1 MKKKTWVRELI
12 ESIIIALIL
21 ALIIRTFVI
30 QAFKIPSGSMLPTL
44 QIGDHI
50 LVSKF
55 IYRFKDPQRGDIIVF
70 KFPGDEKR
78 DFIKRLIGLPNE
90 EVEVKN
96 NQVFINNKPL
106 HEPYAIYEEDL
117 LSKKNYGPYHL
128 PDGHLFVMGD
138 NRDNSLDSRAWGF
151 LDKNK
156 IKGKAWRIYWSWDK
170 KNYGV
175 RWKRIGKLLK

>member
-44 QIGDHI
+44 KIGDHI

-55 IYRFKDPQRGDIIVF
+55 IYRFQDPQRGDIIVF

-106 HEPYAIYEEDL
+106 HEPYADYKDP
-117 LSKKNYGPYHL
+117 LSKKNYGPYHV

-175 RWKRIGKLLK
+175 RWKRIGKLLE